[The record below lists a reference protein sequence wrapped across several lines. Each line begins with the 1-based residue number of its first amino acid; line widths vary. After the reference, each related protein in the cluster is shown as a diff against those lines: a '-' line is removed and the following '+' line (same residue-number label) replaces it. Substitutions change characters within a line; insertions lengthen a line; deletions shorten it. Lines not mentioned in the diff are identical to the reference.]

1 MTMSNQTGFGWFAAV
16 LAVALALQAV
26 GSGAS
31 AHVKMNKTAPAD
43 GATVAP
49 GLTEIRLAFDDAI
62 RMTLVK
68 ITKLE
73 SKTAVPTTS
82 QLPRKFVTKAKIAVQ
97 PLSPGQYKVAWIG
110 VGKDGHVMKGA
121 FSFSVV
127 PKDASRPED
136 NAR

>member
-1 MTMSNQTGFGWFAAV
+1 MTMNNRMRSGWFAAV
-16 LAVALALQAV
+16 LAVVLALQAG

-31 AHVKMNKTAPAD
+31 AHVKMNKTVPAD

-49 GLTEIRLAFDDAI
+49 GLTEIRFAFDDAI

-68 ITKLE
+68 VTKQE
-73 SKTAVPTTS
+73 SKSVVPATS

-97 PLSPGQYKVAWIG
+97 PLAPGLYKVTWTG

-127 PKDASRPED
+127 PEGSSRPVD
-136 NAR
+136 DAR